1 VLLTVILLALTL
13 LSVGLLI
20 WQYVAARRFPLH
32 QRKSTHDFAPPIT
45 ILKPLKG
52 CNEHTTA
59 CLRSWMTQVYSGQV
73 QILFGVA
80 DESDP
85 VCAIVQELI
94 QSHPYLDATLIIT
107 SERLGPNAK
116 VGNLVQLACHAKHDV
131 LAASDA
137 DVFVDDHFL
146 ASTVGPLRE
155 PEVGLVNCF
164 YQFAMPKNFAMRWEA
179 MAVNADFWSQVLQSN
194 TLHRQDFA
202 LGAVMM
208 SRRDTL
214 GKIGGYESLLDYLA
228 DDYHLGRRIA
238 ATGARIELATTVVEC
253 RDEAMSFATVWKHQ
267 LRWARTIR
275 ASQPLSYFFSILSN
289 VTLWAIL
296 SIFFGMAQTTSI
308 SGLPHSGHLDLPFLR
323 GRVFVEG
330 QLSIHSNYSVALF
343 VGVAAIVLRMFVASA
358 LAVRLTRL
366 KIYYDLFWVVPIKDL
381 LQFGIWLGAFLGN
394 TVEWAGKKFR
404 ITRDGR
410 LVKVD

>member
-20 WQYVAARRFPLH
+20 WQFIAARRFPLH
-32 QRKSTHDFAPPIT
+32 QRASAQDFAPPIT
-45 ILKPLKG
+45 LLKPLKG
-52 CNEHTTA
+52 CNEHTVD
-59 CLRSWMTQVYSGQV
+59 CLRSWITQDYNGQV

-80 DESDP
+80 DANDP
-85 VCAIVQELI
+85 VCAIVRQLI
-94 QSHPYLDATLIIT
+94 HSHPHLDAVLVIT

-116 VGNLVQLACHAKHDV
+116 VGNLIQLARHAKHDV

-137 DVFVDDHFL
+137 DVFVDNHFL
-146 ASTVGPLRE
+146 ANTVGLLRE

-194 TLHRQDFA
+194 MLHRQDFA

-208 SRRDTL
+208 ARRDML
-214 GKIGGYESLLDYLA
+214 AKIGGYESLLDYLA

-238 ATGARIELATTVVEC
+238 ATGARIELAGTVVEC
-253 RDEAMSFATVWKHQ
+253 RDEVMSFGTVWKHQ

-275 ASQPLSYFFSILSN
+275 ASQPLSYFFSILNN
-289 VTLWAIL
+289 VTLWALLLIL
-296 SIFFGMAQTTSI
+296 FGMAQTTSI
-308 SGLPHSGHLDLPFLR
+308 SGLPHSGSFDLPFLR
-323 GRVFVEG
+323 GTVFVEG
-330 QLSIHSNYSVALF
+330 QISIHSNYCAALF
-343 VGVAAIVLRMFVASA
+343 VGIAATTLRMFVASS
-358 LAVRLTRL
+358 LAVRLTRM
-366 KIYYDLFWVVPIKDL
+366 KIYHDLFWVVPIKDL